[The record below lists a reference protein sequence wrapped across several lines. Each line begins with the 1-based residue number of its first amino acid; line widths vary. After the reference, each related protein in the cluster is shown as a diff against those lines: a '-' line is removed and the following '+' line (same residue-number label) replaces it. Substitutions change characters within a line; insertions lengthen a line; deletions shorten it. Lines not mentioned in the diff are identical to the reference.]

1 MKKSHLSFPSRN
13 DKSSQ
18 VLGCMQGADH
28 SSGPGVGA
36 LDVWAGLRGSAA
48 SPPLPAT
55 LLPGGT
61 GLQPEAQSPGEEGNG
76 TAADQGHSQLA
87 SDAHFLLRVEFLA
100 GLWLLLEVSGLLRTV
115 SSSVKSR

>member
-1 MKKSHLSFPSRN
+1 
-13 DKSSQ
+13 
-18 VLGCMQGADH
+18 MQRADH

-36 LDVWAGLRGSAA
+36 LDVWAGLGGGSAA
-48 SPPLPAT
+48 SPPLPAG

-61 GLQPEAQSPGEEGNG
+61 GLQPEPQPPVEEGNG

-115 SSSVKSR
+115 SSSVKRE

>member
-1 MKKSHLSFPSRN
+1 MLRAELPRETHGWELEPWPA
-13 DKSSQ
+13 
-18 VLGCMQGADH
+18 GAQGRRMHPDLAR
-28 SSGPGVGA
+28 
-36 LDVWAGLRGSAA
+36 L
-48 SPPLPAT
+48 LPAG

-61 GLQPEAQSPGEEGNG
+61 GLQPEPQPPVEEGNG

-115 SSSVKSR
+115 SSSVKRE

>member
-1 MKKSHLSFPSRN
+1 MWCPGPPKSWVACKELTIALGQVWGHLTSGL
-13 DKSSQ
+13 D
-18 VLGCMQGADH
+18 LG
-28 SSGPGVGA
+28 
-36 LDVWAGLRGSAA
+36 GSAA
-48 SPPLPAT
+48 SPPLPAG

-61 GLQPEAQSPGEEGNG
+61 GLQPEPQPPVEEGNG

-115 SSSVKSR
+115 SSSVKRE